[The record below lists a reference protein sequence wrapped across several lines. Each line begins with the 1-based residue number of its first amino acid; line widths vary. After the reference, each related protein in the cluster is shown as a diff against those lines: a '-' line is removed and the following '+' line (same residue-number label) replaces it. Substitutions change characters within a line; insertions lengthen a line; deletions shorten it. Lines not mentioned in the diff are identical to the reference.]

1 MKIIRALWLYAAI
14 CLFAV
19 GASTAAI
26 PAMAS
31 SLAHLPGHVSQL
43 AQKSTIVGR
52 MPARNMDLAIVL
64 PLRDPQGLSLLL
76 QRLYDP
82 KDSLYGHFLSVSEFT
97 ERFAPTA
104 ADYAAVASF
113 ATSHGLAVTAT
124 HPNRLVLDVH
134 GPSTSIEST
143 FNIHLDTIKAPDGKT
158 YFAPDQEP
166 SVDSAIAPHVLGV
179 VGLSNTGQMHPNYV
193 RPSNKLHQI
202 VKNEYASGPE
212 GLAPADIDSIYNLTT
227 VSQTGSGQT
236 LGLFELDGYT
246 PSDIAAYESEFSL
259 PKVPLTNT
267 LIDGFNGAPGSG
279 AAEVTLDI
287 ELQAALAPNATK
299 IIVYEGPNGSG
310 VSIPNIDVYNR
321 IATDNLA
328 KNISSSWG
336 AVEST
341 VDPVVVQAENV
352 IFQEM
357 AAQGQSLYI
366 ASGDNGAFATASNF
380 DMAVQDPSAQPWC
393 CGVGGTA
400 VTDNSSLGYV
410 KETTWNELSSDFGDG
425 GAGGGGISVNWPIPA
440 YQAPSVTAA
449 SLGSTAYRNIPD
461 VSLNS
466 DPDMLPY
473 DVYFSDPDQGPGD
486 YGYGGTSCAAPL
498 WAGFTARVNQA
509 RLTAKLPLLGFPNT
523 ALYAIGR
530 NATEYAADFHDI
542 ADNSNNGVFP
552 AVKGYDLATGLGS
565 FSGKS
570 LFTQLATMTNTFSGV
585 PTPISLA
592 APAASAAVSLTWYD
606 DTPAG
611 ATFKVYRA
619 SGPVGPWTLLGTVS
633 TKSYKNTGLTNGTT
647 YYYEVEAV
655 SGSSTSAMSQ
665 PYAVTPVASFTS
677 TTPVVTI
684 APKYRGVV
692 GVDYSY
698 RNGAWLSRP
707 GGQQSPVGEPRVQL
721 QLGERVW
728 HKSGTTLDLHG
739 DVL

>member
-1 MKIIRALWLYAAI
+1 
-14 CLFAV
+14 
-19 GASTAAI
+19 
-26 PAMAS
+26 
-31 SLAHLPGHVSQL
+31 
-43 AQKSTIVGR
+43 
-52 MPARNMDLAIVL
+52 
-64 PLRDPQGLSLLL
+64 
-76 QRLYDP
+76 
-82 KDSLYGHFLSVSEFT
+82 
-97 ERFAPTA
+97 
-104 ADYAAVASF
+104 
-113 ATSHGLAVTAT
+113 
-124 HPNRLVLDVH
+124 
-134 GPSTSIEST
+134 
-143 FNIHLDTIKAPDGKT
+143 
-158 YFAPDQEP
+158 
-166 SVDSAIAPHVLGV
+166 
-179 VGLSNTGQMHPNYV
+179 
-193 RPSNKLHQI
+193 
-202 VKNEYASGPE
+202 
-212 GLAPADIDSIYNLTT
+212 
-227 VSQTGSGQT
+227 
-236 LGLFELDGYT
+236 
-246 PSDIAAYESEFSL
+246 
-259 PKVPLTNT
+259 
-267 LIDGFNGAPGSG
+267 
-279 AAEVTLDI
+279 
-287 ELQAALAPNATK
+287 
-299 IIVYEGPNGSG
+299 
-310 VSIPNIDVYNR
+310 
-321 IATDNLA
+321 
-328 KNISSSWG
+328 
-336 AVEST
+336 
-341 VDPVVVQAENV
+341 
-352 IFQEM
+352 
-357 AAQGQSLYI
+357 
-366 ASGDNGAFATASNF
+366 
-380 DMAVQDPSAQPWC
+380 MAVQDPSAQPWC

-684 APKYRGVV
+684 APKYQGSQQNQQLLIKWTTSAASWVSITLTATGLGSV
-692 GVDYSY
+692 GPVDNKVLSVNHAFSFNLENAFGTNPGQHWTYTVTSY
-698 RNGAWLSRP
+698 DGSSAVS
-707 GGQQSPVGEPRVQL
+707 
-721 QLGERVW
+721 
-728 HKSGTTLDLHG
+728 KSGSFTQP
-739 DVL
+739 